1 MILET
6 VYSQTVNGEEK
17 YFMNFIMPSDGSRVT
32 YDVDEYFS
40 ELVIEP
46 PTSLEE
52 NVNSLESNNNTSED
66 GNIIANDTTET
77 NEQVNG
83 NSTDENTVANNNA
96 NNNTQDNNE

>member
-52 NVNSLESNNNTSED
+52 NVNSLESNNTSAD
-66 GNIIANDTTET
+66 GNTIANDTTET

-83 NSTDENTVANNNA
+83 NSTDENTVANNDA
-96 NNNTQDNNE
+96 NNNTQVNNE

>member
-6 VYSQTVNGEEK
+6 VYSQTINGEEK

-32 YDVDEYFS
+32 YDIDEYFS

-52 NVNSLESNNNTSED
+52 NVNSLESNNNTSID
-66 GNIIANDTTET
+66 GNTIANDTTT
-77 NEQVNG
+77 GANEQVSG
-83 NSTDENTVANNNA
+83 NNTDGNAVANNDT
-96 NNNTQDNNE
+96 NNNE